1 MTELGRLV
9 VGIDIGGTK
18 SLGVALDA
26 ASAPLTGEVRRGV
39 LARCELPTPRGTEA
53 LVATVRAILG
63 ALVADGAPA
72 AVGVGVAGLVTRAG
86 VLRVGPNLPGALE
99 WPVAVDVGAL
109 VPPGTPVTVV
119 NDATAATFGEW
130 RCGAGRGLDDVAV
143 ITLGTGMGGGIVS
156 GGRIM
161 LGANGFAGEPGH
173 MVVVPDGV
181 ACVCGQRGCW
191 ERYASGAALARFGAD
206 AGLVASDGRTLRGE
220 DVVAA
225 AAAGDARARVAFR
238 QLAEWTARGIANLVN
253 LLDPARVV
261 VGGGLV
267 RAADHFLPEVGDLLG
282 MFLYGAE
289 HRPVPPVVAAEL
301 GADAGAIGAALLAL
315 PWPDAGPQL
324 GRAV

>member
-1 MTELGRLV
+1 MTGPGRRV

-26 ASAPLTGEVRRGV
+26 APGALAGEVPGAV
-39 LARCELPTPRGTEA
+39 VARCELPTPRGTDA

-72 AVGVGVAGLVTRAG
+72 AVGLGVAGLVTRGG
-86 VLRVGPNLPGALE
+86 VLRMGPNLPGALE
-99 WPVAVDVGAL
+99 WPVAADVGGL

-119 NDATAATFGEW
+119 NDATAATFAEW
-130 RCGAGRGLDDVAV
+130 RCGAGRGLDDLAV

-156 GGRIM
+156 GGRIV

-206 AGLVASDGRTLRGE
+206 AGLVAPDGRTLRGE

-225 AAAGDARARVAFR
+225 ASVGDVRARMAFS

-261 VGGGLV
+261 VGGGLI
-267 RAADHFLPEVGDLLG
+267 RAADHFLPEVGAVLG
-282 MFLYGAE
+282 RFLYGAE
-289 HRPVPPVVAAEL
+289 HRSVPPVVAAEL
-301 GADAGAIGAALLAL
+301 GADAGAIGAALLAGR
-315 PWPDAGPQL
+315 WPDADAQL